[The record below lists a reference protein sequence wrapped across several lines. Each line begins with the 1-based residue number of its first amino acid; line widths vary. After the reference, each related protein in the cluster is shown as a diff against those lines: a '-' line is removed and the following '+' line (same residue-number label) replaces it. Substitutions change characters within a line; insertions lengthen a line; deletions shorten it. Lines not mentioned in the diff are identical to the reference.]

1 MAQSH
6 VEIAKQLKHN
16 SEEIKEYFEDLY
28 AWQSEVS
35 KEVGRSSGKEKPSS
49 VRNGSA
55 TGSNGIAAKPERKK
69 GEDGQGGQ
77 PHGKAQQTVKPQGDN
92 IHGGTKWRRNNDAL
106 KRDQN
111 SLESYYNA
119 WDKLKIDDFD
129 NNEEGSAVHRG
140 GGSGAAPEETERGR
154 HSEGA
159 LHRESKM
166 HELAPTAKTERRKN
180 TNICNSRGGKVQTE
194 GEITGSTNCV
204 LNTRNEEDRLV
215 NLRSKVHDMYL
226 SKNEEG
232 KINYQNK
239 RYNKCLENYNDL
251 INYIDFELSNNN
263 IFLQIDQN
271 LDNDLYLDVLS
282 QKRQIF
288 LNKNIE
294 QLSILR
300 TKVLVNRSLVYQRL
314 SSYFESIND
323 CSSIILFYNY
333 FLPEHKNCTTYCIG
347 KNSLALNIKY
357 VLLKA
362 YYLRGMARYRLKIYK
377 SSLKD
382 FKSSKE
388 CAKDMNCCSTLNI
401 EKSIHLLQ
409 NVITQND
416 AKRRARRQAEYT
428 STLLDRYKLK
438 PRLLTIQLI
447 SREHTEEVI
456 PLENNSNGVKC
467 LKGGSTAEEP
477 STGCASGGWNSP
489 CEERKY
495 LRHFAQG
502 RTHREVDDGGTA
514 PGRKSTSVEAAS
526 EGEHNNVRHRDRDI
540 ERDSQMDRRMHSHI
554 DNHADSHHDTD
565 SSLTL
570 SDSTALSDVEETK
583 PPLLTM
589 SSGRSIGKNKIKNKI
604 NFELLWNSNE
614 IKSNFKKQ
622 IDILKTAFLDEGIF
636 EFNLDRDIY
645 VDILDSLFKNNFL
658 SLFENVDNEEGI
670 KMKLQYGACAGLSPN
685 ADGETKLTAQSPSNG
700 ELANVQEREDAVELL
715 NCAECV
721 VLIDILYSL
730 TNGGKEN
737 YVLLFVDKK
746 ERTLLL
752 TFYNFILRYTNVFL
766 CNENCLRE
774 KTLLLKGLLE
784 RIS

>member
-35 KEVGRSSGKEKPSS
+35 KEVGGNSGKEQSS
-49 VRNGSA
+49 TVRNGPA
-55 TGSNGIAAKPERKK
+55 KGSKSFAAKLEKK
-69 GEDGQGGQ
+69 KKDHDGQGQ
-77 PHGKAQQTVKPQGDN
+77 KLHGRSSEIVDPAAAN
-92 IHGGTKWRRNNDAL
+92 ILHRETELRQNNNAL

-111 SLESYYNA
+111 SLDSYYNA
-119 WDKLKIDDFD
+119 WDKLKIEDID
-129 NNEEGSAVHRG
+129 NGHD
-140 GGSGAAPEETERGR
+140 GSGEDREGHNGEASERTEKGGY
-154 HSEGA
+154 SDGI
-159 LHRESKM
+159 LHWERKIE
-166 HELAPTAKTERRKN
+166 ELAPTIDTERRN
-180 TNICNSRGGKVQTE
+180 SMNICNGIWGKAE
-194 GEITGSTNCV
+194 RKDGLSESNNCV
-204 LNTRNEEDRLV
+204 LNRRNEEERLMKIDC
-215 NLRSKVHDMYL
+215 KVYDIYL

-232 KINYQNK
+232 KINYQK
-239 RYNKCLENYNDL
+239 RWYNKCLENYNDI

-263 IFLQIDQN
+263 IFLQIEQN
-271 LDNDLYLDVLS
+271 LDNELYIDVLS
-282 QKRQIF
+282 QNKQIF

-323 CSSIILFYNY
+323 CSSIILFYKY
-333 FLPEHKNCTTYCIG
+333 FLPEHKNCASYCIG
-347 KNSLALNIKY
+347 KNSLTVNIKY
-357 VLLKA
+357 VLFKA
-362 YYLRGMARYRLKIYK
+362 YYLRGMARYKLKIYK
-377 SSLKD
+377 YSLKD
-382 FKSSKE
+382 FKFAKE
-388 CAKDMNCCSTLNI
+388 CANDMNCCSTLNI
-401 EKSIHLLQ
+401 DKSIQLLQ
-409 NVITQND
+409 NVITQID
-416 AKRRARRQAEYT
+416 TKRRARRQAEYT
-428 STLLDRYKLK
+428 STLLERYKLK

-447 SREHTEEVI
+447 SREQTEEII
-456 PLENNSNGVKC
+456 PLENNRNDVKC
-467 LKGGSTAEEP
+467 LTGLPNAEEP

-489 CEERKY
+489 SEERKY

-502 RTHREVDDGGTA
+502 GNPPKVHDGGNA
-514 PGRKSTSVEAAS
+514 PVGKNSSLGAVS
-526 EGEHNNVRHRDRDI
+526 EGEHNTVGHKDREI
-540 ERDSQMDRRMHSHI
+540 ERD
-554 DNHADSHHDTD
+554 NHHDTD

-570 SDSTALSDVEETK
+570 SESTALSDVEETK

-589 SSGRSIGKNKIKNKI
+589 SRGANLGKNKIKNKI
-604 NFELLWNSNE
+604 SFELLWNSNE

-622 IDILKTAFLDEGIF
+622 IDILKTAFLEEHIF
-636 EFNLDRDIY
+636 QFNLDRDLY

-658 SLFENVDNEEGI
+658 SLFENMDNEDI
-670 KMKLQYGACAGLSPN
+670 KIKLQRDACAGLPPNVDKEIDRTSKSPS
-685 ADGETKLTAQSPSNG
+685 DGELG
-700 ELANVQEREDAVELL
+700 CVEEREDEEKLL

-721 VLIDILYSL
+721 VLIDILYIL

-752 TFYNFILRYTNVFL
+752 TFYNFILKYTNVFL

>member
-35 KEVGRSSGKEKPSS
+35 KEVVDP
-49 VRNGSA
+49 
-55 TGSNGIAAKPERKK
+55 K
-69 GEDGQGGQ
+69 G
-77 PHGKAQQTVKPQGDN
+77 AS
-92 IHGGTKWRRNNDAL
+92 IHGGTKWRGNNNAL
-106 KRDQN
+106 KRDHN

-119 WDKLKIDDFD
+119 WDKLKIDDID
-129 NNEEGSAVHRG
+129 NNEEGPAIHRG
-140 GGSGAAPEETERGR
+140 GCSGEAHEETERGG

-159 LHRESKM
+159 FHRARKTE
-166 HELAPTAKTERRKN
+166 ELAPTVETERRKN
-180 TNICNSRGGKVQTE
+180 TNICNSSFGKAQKEGGISE
-194 GEITGSTNCV
+194 STNCV
-204 LNTRNEEDRLV
+204 LNERNEEDRLV

-263 IFLQIDQN
+263 IFLQIEQN
-271 LDNDLYLDVLS
+271 LDNELYLDVFS
-282 QKRQIF
+282 HKKQIF
-288 LNKNIE
+288 VNKNIE

-314 SSYFESIND
+314 FSYFESIND

-333 FLPEHKNCTTYCIG
+333 FLPEHKNCTNYCIG
-347 KNSLALNIKY
+347 MNSLTVNVKY
-357 VLLKA
+357 VLFKA
-362 YYLRGMARYRLKIYK
+362 YYLRGMARYKLKIYK
-377 SSLKD
+377 FSLKD

-388 CAKDMNCCSTLNI
+388 YAKDMNCCSTLNI
-401 EKSIHLLQ
+401 EKSIQLLQ

-428 STLLDRYKLK
+428 STLLERYKLK

-447 SREHTEEVI
+447 SREHTEDVI

-467 LKGGSTAEEP
+467 LTGVSNAEEP
-477 STGCASGGWNSP
+477 STGCASVGWNSP

-502 RTHREVDDGGTA
+502 GNPREVDSGGTA
-514 PGRKSTSVEAAS
+514 PVRRNSNVEAAP
-526 EGEHNNVRHRDRDI
+526 EGEHNNVGHRDRNI
-540 ERDSQMDRRMHSHI
+540 LRDSHM

-570 SDSTALSDVEETK
+570 SESTVLSDVEETK

-589 SSGRSIGKNKIKNKI
+589 FSGASLGKNKIKNKI
-604 NFELLWNSNE
+604 SFELLWNSNE

-622 IDILKTAFLDEGIF
+622 IDILKTAFLEEGIF

-670 KMKLQYGACAGLSPN
+670 KIKLQRGACAGLSPN
-685 ADGETKLTAQSPSNG
+685 ADGETNKTAQSPSNG
-700 ELANVQEREDAVELL
+700 ELANVQEREDAGELL

-721 VLIDILYSL
+721 VLIDILYLL

-752 TFYNFILRYTNVFL
+752 TFYNFILKYTNVFL
-766 CNENCLRE
+766 CNENCLKE

>member
-35 KEVGRSSGKEKPSS
+35 KEVGGSNRPAAKQEKKKGDDRHGEQPSHGRSSQVVDP
-49 VRNGSA
+49 
-55 TGSNGIAAKPERKK
+55 K
-69 GEDGQGGQ
+69 G
-77 PHGKAQQTVKPQGDN
+77 AN
-92 IHGGTKWRRNNDAL
+92 IYGGTKWRRNNNAL

-119 WDKLKIDDFD
+119 WDKLKIDDID
-129 NNEEGSAVHRG
+129 NNEEGSGDHRG
-140 GGSGAAPEETERGR
+140 GCSGVTPDETERGG
-154 HSEGA
+154 HSEVA
-159 LHRESKM
+159 LHRAKKTE
-166 HELAPTAKTERRKN
+166 ELAPTVETERSKN
-180 TNICNSRGGKVQTE
+180 TNICNDSCGKGQTE
-194 GEITGSTNCV
+194 DGTNERTNCV
-204 LNTRNEEDRLV
+204 LNTGMEEDRLV
-215 NLRSKVHDMYL
+215 NVRSKVHDMYL

-239 RYNKCLENYNDL
+239 RYSKCLENYNDL
-251 INYIDFELSNNN
+251 ISYIDFELSNNN
-263 IFLQIDQN
+263 IFLQIEQN
-271 LDNDLYLDVLS
+271 LDNELYLDVLS
-282 QKRQIF
+282 QKKQKF

-333 FLPEHKNCTTYCIG
+333 FLPELRNCASYCIG
-347 KNSLALNIKY
+347 KNSLTVNVKY
-357 VLLKA
+357 VLFKA
-362 YYLRGMARYRLKIYK
+362 YYLRGMARYKLKIYK

-382 FKSSKE
+382 FKFSKE
-388 CAKDMNCCSTLNI
+388 CAKDMNCCSSLNI
-401 EKSIHLLQ
+401 EKSIQLLQ

-428 STLLDRYKLK
+428 STLLERYKLK
-438 PRLLTIQLI
+438 PRLLTIQVI
-447 SREHTEEVI
+447 SKEHTEDVI
-456 PLENNSNGVKC
+456 PLENNTNGVKC
-467 LKGGSTAEEP
+467 LTGVSNAEEP
-477 STGCASGGWNSP
+477 NTGCASGGWNFP
-489 CEERKY
+489 CEEKKY
-495 LRHFAQG
+495 LQHFAQG
-502 RTHREVDDGGTA
+502 VNPPEVHDGGNA
-514 PGRKSTSVEAAS
+514 PVEKNRNVEAPS
-526 EGEHNNVRHRDRDI
+526 DRKHNNVGNGNKDI
-540 ERDSQMDRRMHSHI
+540 ER
-554 DNHADSHHDTD
+554 DSHHDTD

-570 SDSTALSDVEETK
+570 SECTALSDVEETK

-589 SSGRSIGKNKIKNKI
+589 STEANLGKNKIKNKI
-604 NFELLWNSNE
+604 SFELLWNSNE

-622 IDILKTAFLDEGIF
+622 IDILKTAFLEEDIF
-636 EFNLDRDIY
+636 EFNLDKDIY

-670 KMKLQYGACAGLSPN
+670 KIKLQRGASAGLSPN
-685 ADGETKLTAQSPSNG
+685 VDGETNKTAQSASNG
-700 ELANVQEREDAVELL
+700 ELAHVQEREDEGELL

-721 VLIDILYSL
+721 VLIDILFIL

-752 TFYNFILRYTNVFL
+752 TFYNFILKYTNVFL